1 MRVAPGPRSGPVTTC
16 VLRGKVSKVT
26 MLGHSE
32 ALDRARVSAS
42 SMLVGCLSSV
52 TDLGFLFLI
61 LKMSEEGWVTRK
73 SYCLFC

>member
-1 MRVAPGPRSGPVTTC
+1 
-16 VLRGKVSKVT
+16 

-42 SMLVGCLSSV
+42 SVLVGCLSSV